1 MHPRGDPGAKS
12 DLALI
17 LVSRDECCG
26 VRENREEQWTGKG
39 PKRGRKKLRGE
50 LPVAKRFK
58 KKRRLT
64 DRSRGRK
71 GRR

>member
-1 MHPRGDPGAKS
+1 M
-12 DLALI
+12 
-17 LVSRDECCG
+17 CG

-58 KKRRLT
+58 KKRRVT